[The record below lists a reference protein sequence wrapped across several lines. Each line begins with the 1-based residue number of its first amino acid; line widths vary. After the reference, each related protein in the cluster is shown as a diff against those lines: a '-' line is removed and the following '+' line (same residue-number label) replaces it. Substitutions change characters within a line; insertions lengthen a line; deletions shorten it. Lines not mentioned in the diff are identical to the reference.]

1 MRRWRWRRVGSG
13 EQLRRL
19 FRLLMFVLLA
29 LPACAHGQLQL
40 AVTFDDL
47 PAHGPLP
54 PKETRMSVVQS
65 ILSVLR
71 QEKMPQTYGFI
82 NGVRTEEHSGTF
94 AVLEAWRAAGQ
105 PLGNHAWSHPN
116 LANTLAYQFEADM
129 EANQPLL
136 RSLMGAED
144 WHWFRYPFLQ
154 EGETIEKHCEIRKW
168 LADNHYQ
175 IAEVTMDFEDYLWN
189 EPYARCSTKKDV
201 VALQELH
208 DGYLATA
215 DEFITFYRAYA
226 KAVWGRDIPYI
237 LLMHVG
243 AFDARMLPELLQLY
257 RKRGFTF
264 ITLPLAAADSVY
276 REDPDVAY
284 VDGDSLTDMMAI
296 KRGVSKAGLP
306 PHSKP
311 YERLKSIC
319 R

>member
-1 MRRWRWRRVGSG
+1 MAAMAQMCACVVACLVFSLAACLAACPEAGAQA
-13 EQLRRL
+13 QLR
-19 FRLLMFVLLA
+19 
-29 LPACAHGQLQL
+29 L

-47 PAHGPLP
+47 PAHGAHP
-54 PKETRMSVVQS
+54 PEQS
-65 ILSVLR
+65 RLDIIDAILATLKR
-71 QEKMPQTYGFI
+71 EKMPPTYGFL
-82 NGVRTEEHSGTF
+82 NGVRTEEHPETM
-94 AVLEAWRAAGQ
+94 AVLQAWRVAGQ
-105 PLGNHAWSHPN
+105 PLGNHTWSHPN
-116 LANTLAYQFEADM
+116 LADTLPYQFEADI

-144 WHWFRYPFLQ
+144 WRWFRYPFLQ
-154 EGETIEKHCEIRKW
+154 EGETVEKHREVRRW

-175 IAEVTMDFEDYLWN
+175 VAEVTMDFEDYLWN
-189 EPYARCSTKKDV
+189 EPYTRCSAKHDT

-208 DGYLATA
+208 DSYLAKA
-215 DEFITFYRAYA
+215 DEFLTLYRAYA

-257 RKRGFTF
+257 RTRGFSF
-264 ITLPLAAADSVY
+264 ITLPQAAADPAY
-276 REDPDVAY
+276 HEDPDVAY

-296 KRGVSKAGLP
+296 KRNIPKAGLP

-311 YERLKSIC
+311 YDRLKNIC